1 MSNRWWTAA
10 GLAAVAVV
18 LAACGTSSSSTT
30 GSSSTGSGS
39 SSTVHVSSGTGIKT
53 VSTSKGTVLTDSKG
67 FTLYWYA
74 IDTPAKSMCTGEC
87 ATFWPP
93 VPASTKV
100 ASGVSLSGTWGSVT
114 DADGKKQLTYD
125 GHPLYTFTV
134 DKAPGQVNGN
144 GVTTSGGAS
153 ADLWWAATPTMAK
166 LAAAAPAPSSSTSSG
181 SGSSGGYGY

>member
-18 LAACGTSSSSTT
+18 LAACGTSSSSTS
-30 GSSSTGSGS
+30 GSGTGSGS

-53 VSTSKGTVLTDSKG
+53 VSTSKGTVLTNSKG

-74 IDTPAKSMCTGEC
+74 IDTPAKSMCTGQC
-87 ATFWPP
+87 ATFWPA

-100 ASGVSLSGTWGSVT
+100 ASGVSLSGKWGSVT
-114 DADGKKQLTYD
+114 DADGTKQLTLD

-166 LAAAAPAPSSSTSSG
+166 LAASAPSSSG